1 MLLEIEENDIA
12 GLLKES
18 NYFRWVIIRKL
29 KNQHLSLKM
38 VRAHIEATI
47 RKEFPTKYSSGG
59 VSQKVPVIK
68 RIRELA
74 RGTEAENELFGLADA
89 KCYAEALGY

>member
-47 RKEFPTKYSSGG
+47 RKEFPTK
-59 VSQKVPVIK
+59 
-68 RIRELA
+68 
-74 RGTEAENELFGLADA
+74 
-89 KCYAEALGY
+89 